1 MKERAVRRTRK
12 GGRMEEKQG
21 RVIGKQV
28 GTKHA
33 GEMKEGEV
41 STTA

>member
-1 MKERAVRRTRK
+1 
-12 GGRMEEKQG
+12 MEEEQG

-28 GTKHA
+28 DTKNA

-41 STTA
+41 STIA